1 MKNNAESKG
10 KNFELMGDDLLK
22 IETVVQKE
30 VTKVERSVAKKV
42 IKDIRQMEEQQLNPE
57 NVVVRN
63 LILD

>member
-42 IKDIRQMEEQQLNPE
+42 IKDIR
-57 NVVVRN
+57 
-63 LILD
+63 